1 MMRKLFMAGIA
12 MACIAISSCSE
23 DTVTLGDSL
32 TNQIDKFQTLTQT
45 YEIKTQTL
53 MTDSVLGKTLY
64 TYLGKIKDPETGTYI
79 TSDYMTTF
87 HMLENEYGS
96 LFPSLEQI
104 AKNDEG
110 NPIIDSCA
118 IRIMINSYQ
127 GDSLVAMKLHASE
140 LAKPVPNSSGY
151 YSNFNPAKE
160 GYLRTTNGISQ
171 SKVYA
176 VSDLTKSDS
185 TRNVLRS
192 SNYFEYVTI
201 PLKAD
206 YTDKN
211 GNVYEGYSAEKGY
224 GSGFGNY
231 LLRTYYAHP
240 EYFKNSTIF
249 ANKVC
254 PGFYIESTDGTG
266 NMLEVANTQIFLHF
280 HYTSNDTTVITNR
293 MFMSTPEVL
302 RTNHITNDKNSMK
315 QLASVDTCT
324 FLKTPSGLFTEVVL
338 PIDSI
343 KWLPKD
349 GISHE
354 NDTILQAKVVFQQ
367 YKAQSELTDELL
379 IPPSDLLL
387 IPRDSLYSFFE
398 SNKIPDNITSYLGTY
413 NSTQKNYTFST
424 LSSIIDNIYSTMKP
438 FILNSDGT
446 VNLGKVEAYKQAHP
460 NWNKVV
466 LVPVDIEKTYTSSSS
481 STVTAIYN
489 SMAISSARLVG
500 GSNSKH
506 GGITMT
512 VMYSKNE

>member
-1 MMRKLFMAGIA
+1 MMRKLFMAGIV
-12 MACIAISSCSE
+12 MVCIAISSCSE

-32 TNQIDKFQTLTQT
+32 TNDIDKFQTLTQT
-45 YEIKTQTL
+45 YQVKTQTL

-64 TYLGKIKDPETGTYI
+64 NYLGKIKDPETGSYI
-79 TSDYMTTF
+79 TSDYMSTF

-96 LFPSLEQI
+96 LFPPLDKI
-104 AKNDEG
+104 AKDNGD

-118 IRIMINSYQ
+118 LRIMINSYQ
-127 GDSLVAMKLHASE
+127 GDSLVAMKLRATE
-140 LAKPVPNSSGY
+140 LAKPVPNSANY
-151 YSNFNPAKE
+151 YSNFNPKKE
-160 GYLRTTNGISQ
+160 GYLRTDGIRQ
-171 SKVYA
+171 TKVYA

-185 TRNVLRS
+185 TRNVLRG

-201 PLKAD
+201 PLKD
-206 YTDKN
+206 GYTDKN
-211 GNVYEGYSAEKGY
+211 GNQYEGYNPDKLY

-240 EYFKNSTIF
+240 EYFKNSTTF
-249 ANKVC
+249 ANNVC
-254 PGFYIESTDGTG
+254 PGFYIESLDGLG
-266 NMLEVANTQIFLHF
+266 NMLEVANTQIIMYF
-280 HYTSNDTTVITNR
+280 HYTSSDTTVVTNR
-293 MFMSTPEVL
+293 VFMSTPEVL
-302 RTNHITNDKNSMK
+302 RTNHITNDKNTMK

-324 FLKTPSGLFTEVVL
+324 FLKTPSGLFTEVEL

-349 GISHE
+349 GVSHE

-367 YKAQSELTDELL
+367 YKAQNELTDKLL
-379 IPPSDLLL
+379 EPPTDLLL

-424 LSSIIDNIYSTMKP
+424 LSSIIDNIYGKMKSS
-438 FILNSDGT
+438 ILNSDGT
-446 VNLGKVEAYKQAHP
+446 VNQQKVEAYKQTHP

-466 LVPVDIEKTYTSSSS
+466 LVPVDIVKTYTSTYS

-489 SMAISSARLVG
+489 SMAISSVRLVG
-500 GSNSKH
+500 GANSKH
-506 GGITMT
+506 GGITMSI
-512 VMYSKNE
+512 MYSKNN